1 MDGYDAD
8 KYIDMVGTG
17 YDSIADAYFA
27 NYRVNI
33 PGVVKDKVAKFDA
46 TFDDGHTTSRRG
58 YWLRNR
64 AAEIEELINPGDGD
78 TERHLW
84 LVARKT

>member
-1 MDGYDAD
+1 
-8 KYIDMVGTG
+8 MVTQRLVEDIGFE
-17 YDSIADAYFA
+17 IE
-27 NYRVNI
+27 
-33 PGVVKDKVAKFDA
+33 
-46 TFDDGHTTSRRG
+46 
-58 YWLRNR
+58 